1 MATQHLDLEEQ
12 EQLDQLKA
20 FWAKWGNPIS
30 WLLIVVLAAYA
41 GWNGWQYWQRD
52 KANKAATLFGE
63 LELAVQAKDTDKVLR
78 IVSDMD
84 ANVPGTALAEQ
95 GLFMAAKA
103 LADAGQWSQAKAQ
116 LLAAQ
121 SRTKDAGLKASI
133 ALRLAAVEM
142 NAQDW
147 DAALAHLQGT
157 WPASYTGLIG
167 DRKGDLLSAKK
178 DLAAAVKAYQASYQ
192 ALPVGSAYR
201 GMVGVK
207 LNALG
212 VSIEE

>member
-20 FWAKWGNPIS
+20 FWAKWGNAIT
-30 WLLIVVLAAYA
+30 WLLIAVLAAYA

-52 KANKAATLFGE
+52 KAENAAKLFGE
-63 LELAVQAKDTDKVLR
+63 LELAVQAQDPEKALR
-78 IVSDMD
+78 IVQDMQ
-84 ANVPGTALAEQ
+84 ANVAGAALTEQ
-95 GLFMAAKA
+95 AMLVAAKA
-103 LADAGQWSQAKAQ
+103 LADAGQWDQAKAQ

-121 SRTKDAGLKASI
+121 AQIKDAGLKASV
-133 ALRLAAVEM
+133 ALRLAAVDM
-142 NAQDW
+142 HSQSW
-147 DAALAHLQGT
+147 DAALAHLQGN
-157 WPASYTGLIG
+157 WPASYVGLIE
-167 DRKGDLLSAKK
+167 DRKGDIFNAKG
-178 DLAAAVKAYQASYQ
+178 DRVAAIQAYQASYQ
-192 ALPVGSAYR
+192 ALSSGNAYR